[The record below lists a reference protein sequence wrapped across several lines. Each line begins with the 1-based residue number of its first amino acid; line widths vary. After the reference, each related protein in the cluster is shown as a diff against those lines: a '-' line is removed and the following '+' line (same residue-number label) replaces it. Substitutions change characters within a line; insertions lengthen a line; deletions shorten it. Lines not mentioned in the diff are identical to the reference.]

1 MNSNNLAGTE
11 ISSNKSDGTG
21 QSESLAEIGK
31 DLAAYKMNELEE
43 VEGTNKKISK
53 QQGLQS
59 SNSKQQV
66 EQQAPDLELT
76 SEEVV
81 HASQNV
87 ISHMTKC
94 RLSILYLHRLCM

>member
-21 QSESLAEIGK
+21 QSAEIVAKTSLGSMQLVNLK
-31 DLAAYKMNELEE
+31 NELEE
-43 VEGTNKKISK
+43 VEGINKKISK

-66 EQQAPDLELT
+66 EQQASDLELT
-76 SEEVV
+76 WQ
-81 HASQNV
+81 HATGKGSL
-87 ISHMTKC
+87 IEKT
-94 RLSILYLHRLCM
+94 

>member
-1 MNSNNLAGTE
+1 
-11 ISSNKSDGTG
+11 
-21 QSESLAEIGK
+21 
-31 DLAAYKMNELEE
+31 MNELEE

-76 SEEVV
+76 WQ
-81 HASQNV
+81 HATGKGS
-87 ISHMTKC
+87 
-94 RLSILYLHRLCM
+94 SIEKT

>member
-1 MNSNNLAGTE
+1 MHRNNLAGTE

-66 EQQAPDLELT
+66 EQQASELT
-76 SEEVV
+76 WQ
-81 HASQNV
+81 HATGKGS
-87 ISHMTKC
+87 
-94 RLSILYLHRLCM
+94 SIVKT

>member
-66 EQQAPDLELT
+66 EQQASDLELT
-76 SEEVV
+76 WQ
-81 HASQNV
+81 HATGKGS
-87 ISHMTKC
+87 
-94 RLSILYLHRLCM
+94 SIAKT

>member
-1 MNSNNLAGTE
+1 M
-11 ISSNKSDGTG
+11 
-21 QSESLAEIGK
+21 SLAEIGK

-66 EQQAPDLELT
+66 EQQASDLELT
-76 SEEVV
+76 WQ
-81 HASQNV
+81 HATGKGSS
-87 ISHMTKC
+87 ITKT
-94 RLSILYLHRLCM
+94 

>member
-43 VEGTNKKISK
+43 VEETNKKISK

-66 EQQAPDLELT
+66 EQQASDLELT
-76 SEEVV
+76 WQ
-81 HASQNV
+81 HATGKGS
-87 ISHMTKC
+87 
-94 RLSILYLHRLCM
+94 SIAKT